1 MSLLPNTKIPTTWV
15 KGTVSQSSSS
25 GYDYMNHC
33 YGKCGA
39 SQNVPPCMVTYY
51 INNTGGNTPYS
62 VLEKVIKINNTASSG
77 GVEYTSTCPDYSLC
91 PVIGGISPQVQW
103 DSNSANSPCN
113 IMQGKGG
120 VLACLYPLATFQD
133 EKNVAQY
140 VSTFGENSDYNN
152 VILPYFCSSQVKST
166 TSQKCPLDPF
176 TNLPMTFCSQIVSND
191 RCKNWIRDQI
201 AEGASSSQVNNANNI
216 LNNYCATYN
225 TPDCDCLNRQQNPIY
240 QAMATGS
247 IYPDTCWWTPCKDTT
262 QNIYL
267 VPTEGLE
274 ACNVDNTVYCPS
286 VNIVIGGNSQN
297 LNFDPTNYTDC
308 SGTIDNG
315 GGGGG
320 GGGGDDGSSIWSNYW
335 WAILLVVAIII
346 TIVVLIIILL

>member
-1 MSLLPNTKIPTTWV
+1 MSLLPPNKIPTTWV
-15 KGTVSQSSSS
+15 KGTVAQSSSS
-25 GYDYMNHC
+25 GYVYKNHC
-33 YGKCGA
+33 YQKCGDA
-39 SQNVPPCMVTYY
+39 AEVPPCMVSYFV
-51 INNTGGNTPYS
+51 NNGTNQPYS
-62 VLEKVIKINNTASSG
+62 VLEQVIDIHPNAGTDKIT
-77 GVEYTSTCPDYSLC
+77 YTSTCPNYKLC
-91 PVIGGISPQVQW
+91 PVIGGISPQVQL
-103 DSNSANSPCN
+103 DSSNFQCN
-113 IMQGKGG
+113 TMLGKN
-120 VLACLYPLATFQD
+120 VALACLYPLATFQD

-152 VILPYFCSSQVKST
+152 VILPYFCSSQVKHT

-225 TPDCDCLNRQQNPIY
+225 TPDCDCLNRQQNPVY
-240 QAMATGS
+240 QVMATGS

-286 VNIVIGGNSQN
+286 INLVIGGNSQGLSFN
-297 LNFDPTNYTDC
+297 PSSYTDC